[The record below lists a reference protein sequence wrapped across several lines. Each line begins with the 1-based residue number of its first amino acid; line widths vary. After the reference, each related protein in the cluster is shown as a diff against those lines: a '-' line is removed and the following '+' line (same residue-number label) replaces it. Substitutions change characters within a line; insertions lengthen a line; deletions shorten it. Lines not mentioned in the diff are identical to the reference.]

1 MNVRKEVTEA
11 IITVAVF
18 YAVEAVIGGVSA
30 AARHVKTRRA
40 AARAADDAKTA

>member
-18 YAVEAVIGGVSA
+18 YAVEAVIGGESG
-30 AARHVKTRRA
+30 R
-40 AARAADDAKTA
+40 